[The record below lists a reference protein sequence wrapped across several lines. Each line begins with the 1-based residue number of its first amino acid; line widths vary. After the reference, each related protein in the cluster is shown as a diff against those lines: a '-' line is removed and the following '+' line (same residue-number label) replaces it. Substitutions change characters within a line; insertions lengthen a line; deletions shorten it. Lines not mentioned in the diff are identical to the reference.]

1 MHHGQRAMA
10 ESSLLPILR
19 AYLGVLM
26 QGYERGDSELRWS
39 HAGLT
44 QGHAETCKI
53 LLLQEFTERPQR
65 QSHL

>member
-26 QGYERGDSELRWS
+26 QGYERRDCELRWS

-44 QGHAETCKI
+44 QGHAG
-53 LLLQEFTERPQR
+53 
-65 QSHL
+65 SH